1 MDFLKHV
8 FESLLND
15 IVLENV
21 SLCRCRMSSSSSQD
35 IINDVPSPTA
45 DSMIES
51 SMHSSSDE
59 DSSNKQDINQMLEP
73 STESSVFNAHAVV
86 LEEEPLGEEFTE
98 SSAALVNIISP
109 MDVEDVKQDEDSP
122 AISFDTTTTTPV
134 LTCQVTSD
142 SSTPPNTL
150 TLSISNNVGLVKHS
164 DRASNDLSKKTSAG
178 SVSSHHVSFFCPIIS
193 DWIHQLLK
201 IIHIF
206 Y

>member
-1 MDFLKHV
+1 MGLFKHV
-8 FESLLND
+8 FESPLND

-73 STESSVFNAHAVV
+73 STASSVFNAHTVV
-86 LEEEPLGEEFTE
+86 LGEEFAE

-122 AISFDTTTTTPV
+122 AISFDTTTTPV
-134 LTCQVTSD
+134 LTCQVTSN

-150 TLSISNNVGLVKHS
+150 TLSISNNVWLVKNS
-164 DRASNDLSKKTSAG
+164 DRASNDPSKKTSAG
-178 SVSSHHVSFFCPIIS
+178 SVGSHHVSFCSIIS
-193 DWIHQLLK
+193 DWIHQLLR